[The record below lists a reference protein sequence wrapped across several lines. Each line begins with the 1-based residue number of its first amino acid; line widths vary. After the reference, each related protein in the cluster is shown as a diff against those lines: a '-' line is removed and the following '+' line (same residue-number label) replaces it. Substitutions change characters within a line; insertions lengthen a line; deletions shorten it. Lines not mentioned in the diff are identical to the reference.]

1 MMLKIVGGF
10 LTIAASTMIGLI
22 YSINLSKRPLE
33 LLTLCGMMEM
43 LETQLKYFS
52 SILSDAFYE
61 ISKSTDSTVSIF
73 FCDASKIMKNDGNIP
88 AAVAWRESVEK
99 NIKLTS
105 LNKED
110 MNVLISFGKSLGNT
124 DLEGQIKNIKFIVEQ
139 LKIQWSKAESSRKK
153 DEKLYKNL
161 GFLGGLAIV
170 IILI

>member
-1 MMLKIVGGF
+1 MILKIVGGF
-10 LTIAASTMIGLI
+10 LTILASTMIGFV

-33 LLTLCGMMEM
+33 LIALCGMMEM

-52 SILSDAFYE
+52 SILSDAFE
-61 ISKSTDSTVSIF
+61 DVSKAADRTVSIF
-73 FCDASKIMKNDGNIP
+73 FSDAAYIMKKDGNIP

-99 NIKLTS
+99 NVKITS
-105 LNKED
+105 LNNED

-124 DLEGQIKNIKFIVEQ
+124 DIEGQIKNIKFTVEQ
-139 LKIQWSKAESSRKK
+139 LKIQWTKAEDNRKK
-153 DEKLYKNL
+153 NEMLYKNL